1 MARILIAPDSFK
13 GSATS
18 LEVAH
23 AIKQGW
29 ISLRSHDLVE
39 CAPFADGGEGTLD
52 CVESVRA
59 TSQRIPIVVQ
69 GATGRE
75 HQSSWLLVDGDVAVI
90 EMATLCGITTVEKL
104 DPLGAH
110 SFGLG
115 QAIASALG
123 DARVNEILISVGG
136 SASTDGGTGAL
147 AALGFGFS
155 DAAGSPVALGGR
167 GLQQIA
173 AITKPSDLK
182 IPIRGIK
189 VLVDVQSPLL
199 GATGAAHIFG
209 PQKGASAHDVQLLD
223 AGLAHLLQLL
233 GVHDRAGYGAA
244 GGVAFGLSAL
254 LDAEI
259 VSGVQTLAA
268 LIDLDGKIASA
279 DYVITGEG
287 SFDSQSFSGKVVGH
301 ILERA
306 QVHGV
311 GAGVICGV
319 NKSGSDVATVALV
332 DLAPSTE
339 AAIADSQKWLIEAG
353 AKIASAFH
361 H

>member
-1 MARILIAPDSFK
+1 
-13 GSATS
+13 
-18 LEVAH
+18 
-23 AIKQGW
+23 
-29 ISLRSHDLVE
+29 
-39 CAPFADGGEGTLD
+39 
-52 CVESVRA
+52 
-59 TSQRIPIVVQ
+59 
-69 GATGRE
+69 
-75 HQSSWLLVDGDVAVI
+75 
-90 EMATLCGITTVEKL
+90 MATLCGITTVEKL

-115 QAIASALG
+115 QAIASALE
-123 DARVNEILISVGG
+123 DPRVNEILISVGG
-136 SASTDGGTGAL
+136 SASTDGGTGVL
-147 AALGFGFS
+147 TALGFRFS
-155 DAAGSPVALGGR
+155 DADGLPVVLGGQ

-173 AITKPSDLK
+173 AITEPTGLK

-199 GATGAAHIFG
+199 GGTGAAHIFG

-223 AGLAHLLQLL
+223 AGLAHLMQLV
-233 GVHDRAGYGAA
+233 GARDRAGYGAA

-254 LDAEI
+254 LGAEI
-259 VSGVQTLAA
+259 VSGVQTLAS
-268 LIDLDGKIASA
+268 LIDLDGKIANT

-287 SFDSQSFSGKVVGH
+287 AFDSQSFSGKVVGH
-301 ILERA
+301 ILDRA

-339 AAIADSQKWLIEAG
+339 AAIADSQKWLTEA
-353 AKIASAFH
+353 AKVLAQAFH